1 MTACRA
7 VTWVLR
13 KDAASAVFHGAPCAN
28 RSAPGWICQHSIGC
42 VHPDARYNKY
52 FAGKPCGRAGV
63 KEAPRDSGILALM
76 PALGPFHKLTSHQR
90 HAFLAA
96 FLGWT
101 LDSLDFFLLVF
112 CVKAIAG
119 EFRVEPSAVL
129 GAIFLTQAFRPV
141 GALLFGALADRYGR
155 RPVLMANILGFS
167 VIELACAFAPS
178 LNVLLV
184 LRALFGI
191 AMGGEWGVGAALAFE
206 TLPKED
212 RGTFSGILQEG
223 YALGSIVASGAF
235 GLLFAGFHW
244 HGLTIPG
251 IGWRGL
257 FILGSTPALLAL
269 YVQSRVAESPV
280 WLASAKKRMARAAVH
295 ARPAWPEQL
304 MQFLPT
310 FLFLVLLMTA
320 FMSFSHG
327 TQDVY
332 PTFLAVAMKLTP
344 STIGLIGVLYGLGS
358 IAGGII
364 FGVLSE
370 RWGRKRAIVT
380 AALLS
385 IPVIPLYA
393 YGHNAVTL
401 GVGAVL
407 MQFMVQGAWGVV
419 PAYLT
424 ELSPAPVRATA
435 PGLAYQL
442 GALITSWNGKGQALA
457 AERWGNYP
465 AVLAITVVVVALVLA
480 GLASLGRE
488 AKGREMSTT

>member
-1 MTACRA
+1 M
-7 VTWVLR
+7 
-13 KDAASAVFHGAPCAN
+13 
-28 RSAPGWICQHSIGC
+28 
-42 VHPDARYNKY
+42 
-52 FAGKPCGRAGV
+52 
-63 KEAPRDSGILALM
+63 
-76 PALGPFHKLTSHQR
+76 
-90 HAFLAA
+90 
-96 FLGWT
+96 
-101 LDSLDFFLLVF
+101 
-112 CVKAIAG
+112 
-119 EFRVEPSAVL
+119 
-129 GAIFLTQAFRPV
+129 
-141 GALLFGALADRYGR
+141 LADRYGR

-178 LNVLLV
+178 LDVLLV

-206 TLPKED
+206 TLPTAG

-223 YALGSIVASGAF
+223 YAVGSILASAAF

-244 HGLTIPG
+244 RGVSVPG

-257 FILGSTPALLAL
+257 FILGATPALLAF
-269 YVQSRVAESPV
+269 YVQARVAESPV
-280 WLASAKKRMARAAVH
+280 WLARAKKRRSHTAVH
-295 ARPAWPEQL
+295 AGLPWTQQL
-304 MQFLPT
+304 LQFLPT

-332 PTFLAVAMKLTP
+332 PTFLAVQAKLSP
-344 STIGLIGVLYGLGS
+344 ETIGLIGVLYGLGS
-358 IAGGII
+358 IAGGIV
-364 FGVLSE
+364 FGALSE
-370 RWGRKRAIVT
+370 TWGRKRAIVT
-380 AALLS
+380 AALLA

-393 YGHNAVTL
+393 YGHSAITL

-407 MQFMVQGAWGVV
+407 MQFMVQGSWGVV

-435 PGLAYQL
+435 PGVAYQL

-465 AVLAITVVVVALVLA
+465 AVLAITVVVAALALAVLA
-480 GLASLGRE
+480 ALGRE
-488 AKGREMSTT
+488 ARGREMTEA

>member
-1 MTACRA
+1 MLPP
-7 VTWVLR
+7 VSVPF
-13 KDAASAVFHGAPCAN
+13 SVIAPFRRLT
-28 RSAPGWICQHSIGC
+28 RS
-42 VHPDARYNKY
+42 
-52 FAGKPCGRAGV
+52 
-63 KEAPRDSGILALM
+63 
-76 PALGPFHKLTSHQR
+76 QR
-90 HAFLAA
+90 HVFLAA

-112 CVKAIAG
+112 CVNAIAG
-119 EFRVEPSAVL
+119 EFHTQPSAIL
-129 GAIFLTQAFRPV
+129 GAVFLTQAFRPV
-141 GALLFGALADRYGR
+141 GALLFGMLADRYGR
-155 RPVLMANILGFS
+155 RPILMANILGFS

-206 TLPKED
+206 TLPKEG

-223 YALGSIVASGAF
+223 YAFGSILASAAF

-244 HGLTIPG
+244 HGVSLPA

-257 FILGSTPALLAL
+257 FILGSTPALLAF
-269 YVQSRVAESPV
+269 YVQARVEESPV
-280 WLASAKKRMARAAVH
+280 WLAAAKKRLARSALH
-295 ARPAWPEQL
+295 AGPTWPREL
-304 MQFLPT
+304 LHFLPT
-310 FLFLVLLMTA
+310 FLFLVILMTA

-332 PTFLAVAMKLTP
+332 PTFLAVQMKLSP
-344 STIGLIGVLYGLGS
+344 QTIGLIGVLYGLGS
-358 IAGGII
+358 IAGGIV
-364 FGVLSE
+364 FGTLSE
-370 RWGRKRAIVT
+370 TWGRKRAIVT
-380 AALLS
+380 AALLA

-393 YGHNAVTL
+393 YGHSAVTL
-401 GVGAVL
+401 GAGAVL

-442 GALITSWNGKGQALA
+442 GGLITSWNGKGQALA
-457 AERWGNYP
+457 AERWGSYR
-465 AVLAITVVVVALVLA
+465 AVLAITVIVVALTLA
-480 GLASLGRE
+480 ALAALGHE
-488 AKGREMSTT
+488 ARGREMSDA

>member
-1 MTACRA
+1 MS
-7 VTWVLR
+7 V
-13 KDAASAVFHGAPCAN
+13 
-28 RSAPGWICQHSIGC
+28 IGQIQRLSR
-42 VHPDARYNKY
+42 P
-52 FAGKPCGRAGV
+52 
-63 KEAPRDSGILALM
+63 
-76 PALGPFHKLTSHQR
+76 QR

-112 CVKAIAG
+112 CVKPIAV
-119 EFRVEPSAVL
+119 EFHTEPSAVL
-129 GAIFLTQAFRPV
+129 GAVFLTQAFRPI
-141 GALLFGALADRYGR
+141 GALIFGMLADRFGR
-155 RPVLMANILGFS
+155 RPVLIANILGFS

-206 TLPKED
+206 SLPAEG

-223 YALGSIVASGAF
+223 YALGSILASAAF

-244 HGLTIPG
+244 HGLAVPG

-257 FILGSTPALLAL
+257 FILGATPALLAL
-269 YVQSRVAESPV
+269 YVQASVPESPV
-280 WLASAKKRMARAAVH
+280 WLAGAQLRKLRDASH
-295 ARPAWPEQL
+295 ARLELPKQL
-304 MQFLPT
+304 LHFLPT
-310 FLFLVLLMTA
+310 FLFLILLMTA

-332 PTFLAVAMKLTP
+332 PTFLAVAVKLP
-344 STIGLIGVLYGLGS
+344 PQTIGLIGVLYGLGS
-358 IAGGII
+358 IAGGIV
-364 FGVLSE
+364 FGALSE
-370 RWGRKRAIVT
+370 SWGRKRAIVV
-380 AALLS
+380 AALLA

-393 YGHNAVTL
+393 YGHSAVSL
-401 GVGAVL
+401 AFGAVL

-457 AERWGNYP
+457 AERWGSYP
-465 AVLAITVVVVALVLA
+465 AVLAITVVVVALTLA
-480 GLASLGRE
+480 LLASLGRE
-488 AKGREMSTT
+488 AKGTEMTAG